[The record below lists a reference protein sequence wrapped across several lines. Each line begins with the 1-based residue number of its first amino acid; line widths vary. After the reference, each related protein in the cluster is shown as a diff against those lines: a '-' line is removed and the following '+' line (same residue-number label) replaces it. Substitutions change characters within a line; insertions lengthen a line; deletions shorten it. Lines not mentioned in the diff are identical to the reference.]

1 VVSADS
7 AKVVVSA
14 LVLAVLAVVDVLV
27 LARET
32 TNVHTTAV
40 PFPDLL
46 CDENQRF
53 VYP

>member
-1 VVSADS
+1 MVKADS

-14 LVLAVLAVVDVLV
+14 LVLAVLAVVGILV

-32 TNVHTTAV
+32 TNVRTPAV

-53 VYP
+53 VCL